1 MGHGHRC
8 KLSHAGRGVREP
20 EGGSPLPALAMQ
32 VLYGMDYIAEERHV
46 QHNLLRAALLEH
58 VRQAPESRERPGAGP
73 WWGPGEARVAAG
85 AAGAGT
91 ALCLSCACIAGAAAI
106 VATLAPGHLPVSP
119 PPIPPL
125 PPPKTRSSL
134 ISLQVADYAPPL
146 LLSSAGG
153 GGVRQAGLP
162 HARLLPT
169 AAGERPHRQRHPQQ
183 VGVGCVWCGGEEG
196 EGGGKRFLGSRDRE
210 RTPSIPSVSPTVSL
224 YGVEEH
230 QGGVCAGLATPC

>member
-1 MGHGHRC
+1 
-8 KLSHAGRGVREP
+8 
-20 EGGSPLPALAMQ
+20 MQ

-119 PPIPPL
+119 PPSPHTPL

-134 ISLQVADYAPPL
+134 ISLQFAVYTPPP
-146 LLSSAGG
+146 SS
-153 GGVRQAGLP
+153 
-162 HARLLPT
+162 
-169 AAGERPHRQRHPQQ
+169 
-183 VGVGCVWCGGEEG
+183 
-196 EGGGKRFLGSRDRE
+196 
-210 RTPSIPSVSPTVSL
+210 SPVL
-224 YGVEEH
+224 VVEEYDKLDCH
-230 QGGVCAGLATPC
+230 MRGFFRQLLENGRIANVTLNRLA